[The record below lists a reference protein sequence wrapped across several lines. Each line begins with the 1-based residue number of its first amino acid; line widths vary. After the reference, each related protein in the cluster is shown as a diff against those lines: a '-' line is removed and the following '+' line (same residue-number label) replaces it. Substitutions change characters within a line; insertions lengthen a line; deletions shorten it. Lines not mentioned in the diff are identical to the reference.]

1 MSKIDRSIA
10 KLTKKKREKTKISN
24 IRNEKMNIDGKI
36 YEMLANRIQHNI
48 KWIIHHDLLA
58 CITGAQGLFDIQNQ
72 SK

>member
-1 MSKIDRSIA
+1 MNKIDRSIA

-48 KWIIHHDLLA
+48 KRIIHHDLLA
-58 CITGAQGLFDIQNQ
+58 RITGTQGLFDLQNQ